1 MRTTLN
7 IPDRLIQDLEKVTGE
22 KSKTKAI
29 CIAIEDFIKK
39 RELEKLL
46 SLKGKLNIKDKTRE
60 LEDLELKEVME
71 NAKRRRSRSLYKD

>member
-46 SLKGKLNIKDKTRE
+46 SLKGKLNIKDRTKE
-60 LEDLELKEVME
+60 LEELELKEVME
-71 NAKRRRSRSLYKD
+71 NAKRRRSR

>member
-7 IPDRLIQDLEKVTGE
+7 IPDRLIQNLEKITGE

-39 RELEKLL
+39 REFEKLL
-46 SLKGKLNIKDKTRE
+46 SLKGKLNIKNRTKE
-60 LEDLELKEVME
+60 LEELELKEANK
-71 NAKRRRSRSLYKD
+71 NAKKWRSR

>member
-46 SLKGKLNIKDKTRE
+46 SLKGKLNIKDKTKE

-71 NAKRRRSRSLYKD
+71 NAKRRRSR

>member
-7 IPDRLIQDLEKVTGE
+7 IPDRLIQNLEKITGE

-46 SLKGKLNIKDKTRE
+46 SLKGKLNIKDRTKE
-60 LEDLELKEVME
+60 LEKLEIKEASK
-71 NAKRRRSRSLYKD
+71 NAKKWRSR